1 MYKEARIY
9 SLLERVEDA
18 ILLVREQTE
27 HIVAP
32 DDFLNS
38 SSGMFLLGGVC
49 MQLIF
54 IGESVKVLDAK
65 NAGYLVHYPEIPWRE
80 IMGLRD
86 VIAHEYHRIDA
97 EEIFS
102 VIKNDFPV
110 LLETVQRMKKEI

>member
-54 IGESVKVLDAK
+54 IGESIKVLDAK
-65 NAGYLVHYPEIPWRE
+65 NAGYSWCIILKSLGVRLWVYA
-80 IMGLRD
+80 ML
-86 VIAHEYHRIDA
+86 
-97 EEIFS
+97 
-102 VIKNDFPV
+102 
-110 LLETVQRMKKEI
+110 

>member
-1 MYKEARIY
+1 
-9 SLLERVEDA
+9 
-18 ILLVREQTE
+18 
-27 HIVAP
+27 
-32 DDFLNS
+32 
-38 SSGMFLLGGVC
+38 MFLLGGVC

-54 IGESVKVLDAK
+54 IGESIKVLDAK
-65 NAGYLVHYPEIPWRE
+65 NAEYLVHYPEIPWRE